1 MDGRVSLKHR
11 LSGHEK
17 PVSLISWSPDDH
29 QLLTC
34 GVEETIRLWDVL
46 SGKCLHIYDKSGLG
60 MISCGFSPDG
70 KWVFSGVSDKS
81 ISIWDLDGTEIECL
95 KDQWTIMISDLEVT
109 NDGKQIITICRE
121 TVILLLDRESKAE
134 KYIVEDHL
142 ITSFSLSRDN
152 KFLLVSLMNQEIH
165 LWNIEGHIK
174 LVSKYKGYKRS
185 RFVVRAC
192 FGGLGQAFVAGG
204 SEDSQVC
211 CFFKRTF
218 CIHPSCKMD
227 GPLNEGQSI

>member
-11 LSGHEK
+11 LLGHEK
-17 PVSLISWSPDDH
+17 PISHISWSPDNH

-46 SGKCLHIYDKSGLG
+46 SGECLHIYDKSGLG
-60 MISCGFSPDG
+60 MVSCGFSPDG

-95 KDQWTIMISDLEVT
+95 KDQRTIMISDLEVT

-142 ITSFSLSRDN
+142 ITSFSLSKDN

-211 CFFKRTF
+211 CFFF
-218 CIHPSCKMD
+218 IVINYC
-227 GPLNEGQSI
+227 